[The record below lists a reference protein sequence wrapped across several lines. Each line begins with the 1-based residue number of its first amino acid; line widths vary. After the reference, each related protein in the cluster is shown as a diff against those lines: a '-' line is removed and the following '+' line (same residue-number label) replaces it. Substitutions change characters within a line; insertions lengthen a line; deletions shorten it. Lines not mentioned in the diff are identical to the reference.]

1 MRWIRSD
8 KSFVRSIRRSRIEP
22 STAPGYCWRRAGISF
37 YSLGDTGIDITGVE
51 QRRDHRVDCL
61 MRLDLIRV
69 DAAKDQQVIILR
81 QVV

>member
-22 STAPGYCWRRAGISF
+22 STAPDTAGAAPASAF

-51 QRRDHRVDCL
+51 QRRDHGVDCL

-69 DAAKDQQVIILR
+69 GAAKNQQMMILR
-81 QVV
+81 EVV